1 MILFA
6 VRCWRVSLRSLR
18 TIPGHCLLGG
28 LLAAAPALVT
38 AQPTSSGA
46 SDVLVLGNGDTLH
59 GKLVKE
65 VDGKVTFH
73 ADRLGDLNVPWS
85 DVKELHSNRR
95 FAVLDKTVKPRGKKN
110 AGQIPVGSIDV
121 QDQTVT
127 VRVENGGVSAKIP
140 VKNAAYIVDQ
150 ATLNQQINHQP
161 SFLAGWNG
169 AATAGAT
176 IVQATQNQYTET
188 GSVGLARVVP
198 GVEWLNPRNR
208 TSLDFS
214 GSFGKISQPGTATVK
229 TAIYHA
235 DAERDQ
241 YISSR
246 LFGLAQVAFDHNFA
260 QNLAL
265 QAVYGGGLGY
275 TAVKTP
281 RKELDVKATIQYES
295 QEFLAIPP
303 VPAIPRQ
310 NLIGSTFSANFIGAW
325 KLFSLTQGLAFVPAY
340 NNPRA
345 YSANETDTI
354 TFPAYK
360 NLGFSVGT
368 LDSYLNDP
376 PLSTPPTKR
385 NSFQF
390 TMGLT
395 YAIKSKY

>member
-6 VRCWRVSLRSLR
+6 VRRWRVSLRSFHA
-18 TIPGHCLLGG
+18 IPGYWLLSG
-28 LLAAAPALVT
+28 LLVAAPAVAA
-38 AQPTSSGA
+38 AQPASADA
-46 SDVLVLGNGDTLH
+46 SDVMVLGNGDTLH
-59 GKLVKE
+59 GNLVKE

-73 ADRLGDLNVPWS
+73 ADGLGDLNVPWS
-85 DVKELHSNRR
+85 DVKELHSSRR
-95 FAVLDKTVKPRGKKN
+95 FAVLDKTVKLRGKKN

-127 VRVENGGVSAKIP
+127 VRVENSGVSAKIP

-150 ATLNQQINHQP
+150 ATLNQQVYHQP

-176 IVQATQNQYTET
+176 IVQATQNQYSET

-214 GSFGKISQPGTATVK
+214 GSFGKISQPGTPTVK
-229 TAIYHA
+229 TAIFHA

-241 YISSR
+241 YITAR
-246 LFGLAQVAFDHNFA
+246 LFGLGQVAFDHNYA

-275 TAVKTP
+275 TVLKTP

-295 QEFLAIPP
+295 QEFLAVPP
-303 VPAIPRQ
+303 APAIARQ
-310 NLIGSTFSANFIGAW
+310 NLIGSTFSANFLGAW
-325 KLFSLTQGLAFVPAY
+325 KLFTVAQELAFVPAY
-340 NNPRA
+340 NNPHA

-376 PLSTPPTKR
+376 PMATPPLKR